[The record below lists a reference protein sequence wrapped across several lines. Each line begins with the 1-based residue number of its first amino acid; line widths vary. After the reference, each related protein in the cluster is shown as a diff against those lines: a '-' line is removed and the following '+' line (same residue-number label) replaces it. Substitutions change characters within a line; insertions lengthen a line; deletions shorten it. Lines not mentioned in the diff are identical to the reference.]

1 MSKFDKK
8 RIQEIKNYFEAPVP
22 QDKKAFLEKISSCY
36 GKNTESVEKEE
47 PICGRSSFIYMLFV
61 QFTYISKWLWVFSVL
76 VFLCA
81 FIISIYQQWTLLWS
95 VFAVIPFIV
104 TFSLSESMRS
114 VVYGMGEFEMTSRFS
129 LKSIIMARIVVLGT
143 GNMLLFF
150 AISMFLGDGIWR
162 NVLYIL
168 APYLSSATGGL
179 VILRKFTSKEGV
191 YMSFAF
197 SIIISLLCMEVAR
210 SFNWIYEARY
220 TGLWLIVIT
229 ALLVNAVYE
238 CYKTADAIGSGV

>member
-1 MSKFDKK
+1 
-8 RIQEIKNYFEAPVP
+8 
-22 QDKKAFLEKISSCY
+22 
-36 GKNTESVEKEE
+36 
-47 PICGRSSFIYMLFV
+47 
-61 QFTYISKWLWVFSVL
+61 
-76 VFLCA
+76 
-81 FIISIYQQWTLLWS
+81 
-95 VFAVIPFIV
+95 
-104 TFSLSESMRS
+104 
-114 VVYGMGEFEMTSRFS
+114 MTSRFS
-129 LKSIIMARIVVLGT
+129 LKSIIMARLVVLGM

-150 AISMFLGDGIWR
+150 AISMFLRDSIWR

-168 APYLSSATGGL
+168 VPYLSSATGGL

-220 TGLWLIVIT
+220 TGLWLIVIA